1 MPRERSNRMS
11 KITRTGESVEAFREA
26 PPMPIRKTTLDF
38 LEDEYLAM
46 QQVQLTDRIPIVA
59 RIRAMVA
66 LWREDPE
73 LAERVNRRAAEI
85 RAETIRN
92 ATSGNRAGR

>member
-1 MPRERSNRMS
+1 MPRANNRMS
-11 KITRTGESVEAFREA
+11 KITRTGESPEPFREA
-26 PPMPIRKTTLDF
+26 PPVIVRTTTLDF

-46 QQVQLTDRIPIVA
+46 REVQLRDRIPIVA
-59 RIRAMVA
+59 RVRAMVA

-73 LAERVNRRAAEI
+73 LAERVNRKAAEI

-92 ATSGNRAGR
+92 ATGNRAGR